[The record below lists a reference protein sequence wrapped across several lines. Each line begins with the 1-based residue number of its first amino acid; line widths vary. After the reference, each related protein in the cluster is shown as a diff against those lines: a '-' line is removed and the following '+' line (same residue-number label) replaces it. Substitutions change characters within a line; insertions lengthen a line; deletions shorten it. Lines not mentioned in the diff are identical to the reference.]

1 MHKNRLWLPALG
13 PTNRIRS
20 DSGSWIGMLSDFPQL
35 LLLGEMPQT
44 SPHEFDVLEH
54 TRVVYEA
61 ARLIVNRLPDN
72 VVGHIKYHE
81 VLFAAALHD
90 IGKPASK
97 GGDIFHI
104 TFHGHE
110 KVSADIARHMLKSE
124 EVPDSSIDD
133 IIKLIELHLRP
144 AFLFREYKS
153 TISGPTQSAIN
164 RLNRD
169 CEGIGNELAILALAD
184 FYGKAGEDTDPAL
197 LREYVHFLY
206 GAMFPTRAWILGGG
220 AEALIL
226 QCESNWKPEGR

>member
-1 MHKNRLWLPALG
+1 MHKNRLWLPALNAYR
-13 PTNRIRS
+13 NRV
-20 DSGSWIGMLSDFPQL
+20 GSSSWLDMTVNYPEL
-35 LLLGEMPQT
+35 LKLGEMPQT
-44 SPHEFDVLEH
+44 TPHEFDVLEH

-61 ARLIVNRLPDN
+61 TRLIVNRLPDHI
-72 VVGHIKYHE
+72 VGHLKYHE

-110 KVSADIARHMLKSE
+110 KVSADMARPILESE
-124 EVPDSSIDD
+124 EVPSNSIDD
-133 IIKLIELHLRP
+133 IVKIIQLHLRP
-144 AFLFREYKS
+144 AFLFREFRS
-153 TISGPTQSAIN
+153 TSGGPTQSAIN

-169 CEGIGNELAILALAD
+169 CDGIGNELAILALAD
-184 FYGKAGEDTDPAL
+184 FYGKSGEDTNPAF

-206 GAMFPTRAWILGGG
+206 GCMFPTREWILGGG

-226 QCESNWKPEGR
+226 QCESNWKPESK